1 MAGLELV
8 ELRCPSCSGDLRYTP
23 GAPVAACPY
32 CSATIAL
39 VSSQTGRA
47 VSLDGADYRMVR
59 FATTEERFKQSL
71 LAFLAAGDYTPDDV
85 FEQVEVRHQTGLYAA
100 TYLYEGTARIHWT
113 ASAGFRRT
121 ESYVENRLV
130 QEGGRTVS
138 RPQTATRTVTDWRPV
153 SGESLQDYRLCV
165 VATPALPAELHPLLE
180 VVDGLVPTDALA
192 PIDPAG
198 LRGFALEPFTGSP
211 EENFQRVA
219 QAKLQ
224 AELERLTRSRIP
236 GDEHKQVSLTSSRTH
251 ERCTRLYRP
260 VWFAT
265 YTYKGDR
272 FAYAMDGVS
281 GKGHG
286 TRPEDKQLR
295 DRVQGL
301 EKQLS
306 TANIIAIVAGILSF
320 FVLPFLG
327 PILAAIG
334 WYFYTQAPKQQL
346 ADLRNQ
352 IAASKTRRQQYLQT
366 PPAT

>member
-1 MAGLELV
+1 MASLELV

-39 VSSQTGRA
+39 VSTSSGRP
-47 VSLDGADYRMVR
+47 VSLDGADHRLVR
-59 FATTEERFKQSL
+59 FATTEAAFKQSL

-85 FEQVEVRHQTGLYAA
+85 FEQVEVRHQTGLFAA
-100 TYLYEGTARIHWT
+100 TFLYEGTARIHWT

-130 QEGGRTVS
+130 HEGGKTVS

-165 VATPALPAELHPLLE
+165 VATPALPTELHPLLE
-180 VVDGLVPTDALA
+180 RVEGLAPTDAL
-192 PIDPAG
+192 PPLDPAA

-219 QAKLQ
+219 QARLN
-224 AELERLTRSRIP
+224 AELERLTKARIP
-236 GDEHKQVSLTSSRTH
+236 GDEHKQVSLTSTRTH

-281 GKGHG
+281 GKGQG
-286 TRPEDKQLR
+286 TRPEDRQLR
-295 DRVQGL
+295 ERVQGL

-306 TANIIAIVAGILSF
+306 TANIIAIIAGILSF
-320 FVLPFLG
+320 FVLTFLG
-327 PILAAIG
+327 PILAGIG
-334 WYFYTQAPKQQL
+334 WYLYTQGPKKQL
-346 ADLRNQ
+346 ADLHAQ